1 MELLERPGERAHGG
15 AYERCCL
22 DWDVWT
28 LVCTNVTCAARKRS
42 PVSECPKSC
51 AGYVDV
57 VHIALIAFCG
67 ACLLACTVVM
77 RRSRR
82 MNHTM
87 RTPLVDTFNDEPSFD
102 TGEEVSVKESERV
115 REDEEPPS
123 YVDVVVDAR
132 VRATLDTTLPA
143 LPALP
148 TVP

>member
-1 MELLERPGERAHGG
+1 MSPPYDLILPPHRAGKRGGRTGRGSERIS
-15 AYERCCL
+15 
-22 DWDVWT
+22 
-28 LVCTNVTCAARKRS
+28 AARAS
-42 PVSECPKSC
+42 ASS
-51 AGYVDV
+51 
-57 VHIALIAFCG
+57 I
-67 ACLLACTVVM
+67 VM